1 MSMEPIM
8 GGLFLINGTDIWTE
22 YGVFL
27 TEEKRGGRDNLKA
40 ILAASKTKAHTAV
53 DIREENGEKYSD
65 ILTVANEARDITL
78 TFALYAP
85 GKGEWLKKYMSFISF
100 LKTGDKGWL
109 SLYFPRALPGLS
121 RLHPAD
127 LPLAGRRAGRPL
139 QGEIP
144 RTRTNHLNNVQTPF
158 EHAFNGI

>member
-53 DIREENGEKYSD
+53 DIREENGGEIFRHSD
-65 ILTVANEARDITL
+65 SGQRSARHHADL
-78 TFALYAP
+78 CPVCP

-109 SLYFPRALPGLS
+109 SLYLPQLELTFRVHYLDCPGFT
-121 RLHPAD
+121 
-127 LPLAGRRAGRPL
+127 PLTYLWREGVQAGRFKVKFREP
-139 QGEIP
+139 EPI
-144 RTRTNHLNNVQTPF
+144 
-158 EHAFNGI
+158 I

>member
-8 GGLFLINGTDIWTE
+8 GGLFLVNGTDIWTE

-65 ILTVANEARDITL
+65 RLTVANEARDITL

-85 GKGEWLKKYMSFISF
+85 TKREWLERYMSFISF

-109 SLYFPRALPGLS
+109 SLYLPQLELTLRVYYLECPGFT
-121 RLHPAD
+121 
-127 LPLAGRRAGRPL
+127 PLTYLWREGVQAGRFKVKFREP
-139 QGEIP
+139 EPI
-144 RTRTNHLNNVQTPF
+144 
-158 EHAFNGI
+158 I

>member
-78 TFALYAP
+78 QFAIA
-85 GKGEWLKKYMSFISF
+85 
-100 LKTGDKGWL
+100 
-109 SLYFPRALPGLS
+109 ALPCVCSQGCSAAGSAAHS
-121 RLHPAD
+121 RAVDAGNAFRRLGSGFGAAD
-127 LPLAGRRAGRPL
+127 L
-139 QGEIP
+139 
-144 RTRTNHLNNVQTPF
+144 
-158 EHAFNGI
+158 

>member
-65 ILTVANEARDITL
+65 ILTVANEARDIT
-78 TFALYAP
+78 P
-85 GKGEWLKKYMSFISF
+85 GKGEWLKKYMSFICF
-100 LKTGDKGWL
+100 LRPGDKGCL
-109 SLYFPRALPGLS
+109 SLYLPQLELTFRVHYLDCPGFT
-121 RLHPAD
+121 
-127 LPLAGRRAGRPL
+127 PLTYLWREGVQAGRFKVKFREP
-139 QGEIP
+139 EPI
-144 RTRTNHLNNVQTPF
+144 
-158 EHAFNGI
+158 I

>member
-100 LKTGDKGWL
+100 LKTG
-109 SLYFPRALPGLS
+109 LS

>member
-78 TFALYAP
+78 
-85 GKGEWLKKYMSFISF
+85 
-100 LKTGDKGWL
+100 KTGDKGWL
-109 SLYFPRALPGLS
+109 SLYFPQLELTLRVHYLDCPGFT
-121 RLHPAD
+121 
-127 LPLAGRRAGRPL
+127 PLTYLWREGVQAGRFKVKFREP
-139 QGEIP
+139 EPI
-144 RTRTNHLNNVQTPF
+144 
-158 EHAFNGI
+158 I

>member
-78 TFALYAP
+78 AFALYAP

-109 SLYFPRALPGLS
+109 
-121 RLHPAD
+121 HPAD
-127 LPLAGRRAGRPL
+127 LPLEGRRAGRPL

>member
-65 ILTVANEARDITL
+65 ILTVDNEARDITL
-78 TFALYAP
+78 TFALPENRRQRLALAVFP
-85 GKGEWLKKYMSFISF
+85 AAGADIS
-100 LKTGDKGWL
+100 
-109 SLYFPRALPGLS
+109 RALPGLS

>member
-40 ILAASKTKAHTAV
+40 ILSASKTKAHTAV

-109 SLYFPRALPGLS
+109 SLYFPQLELTLRVHYLDCPGFT
-121 RLHPAD
+121 
-127 LPLAGRRAGRPL
+127 PLTYLWREGVQAGRFKVKFREP
-139 QGEIP
+139 EPI
-144 RTRTNHLNNVQTPF
+144 
-158 EHAFNGI
+158 I